1 MMSSTRSSALLLL
14 VVAAAAP
21 LVQAGTPD
29 NVSSR
34 LMIHVPHKLY
44 KQGGYDHREALFGR
58 PPYGGSIA
66 QNVYYTEL
74 DMCDPSKSVYKTH
87 PYETNE
93 KGEVYMKPPFILMV
107 DRGGCAFVQKVRNAQ
122 RNGAAGVVI
131 ADNVCLCSDQDC
143 MAYNQ
148 QKGDTAPCETAE
160 PVMADDGSG
169 ADVSIPSM
177 LMFKH
182 DADKLKEEVMGNRP
196 VRIEMQ
202 WSLPQPDDRVEYDL
216 FSSPTD
222 PVTHHFL
229 EEFKW
234 IAKALGDRAYFT
246 PHMYVF
252 DGVRSQCHGMNGE
265 NQCFNL
271 CSNNGRYCAMDPDKN
286 LDKGVSGFDVV
297 KESLRRH
304 CIWSNYGEKDGVG
317 EKWWDY
323 INEFAKRCG
332 SLDYFNNADCIK
344 DVYKH
349 SKVEE
354 DLIERCMENSGGLD
368 KDQTNSFLEAEL
380 KAQTDLGV
388 VIMPTAFVNSVAIR
402 GAMSVSNIFQAICA
416 GYEQG
421 TKPEICTMCS
431 QCGNPVACVRNH
443 GHCTV
448 KMGGV
453 TISGGGAPKGS
464 VSNSSFFGW
473 MVLIIG
479 CFSGVGVWH
488 YRKTKEDMRAQ
499 VRNILADYMPLTD
512 SEEGGAGGGA
522 GGMQMQHAVQGMMG
536 MSSQS
541 SAPQYSSPSGLM

>member
-1 MMSSTRSSALLLL
+1 MGTVTVKL
-14 VVAAAAP
+14 VAVAAVATTTP
-21 LVQAGTPD
+21 VLAGTPD

-34 LMIHVPHKLY
+34 LMVHVPHKLY

-66 QNVYYTEL
+66 QNVYYTEMDL
-74 DMCDPSKSVYKTH
+74 CDPGKAVVKTH
-87 PYETNE
+87 PKEQNE
-93 KGEVYMKPPFILMV
+93 KGEVVMKPPFILMV
-107 DRGGCAFVQKVRNAQ
+107 DRGNCAFVQKVRNAQ
-122 RNGAAGVVI
+122 RNGAAAVVI
-131 ADNVCLCSDQDC
+131 ADNVCLCNDNEC
-143 MAYNQ
+143 MAHQ
-148 QKGDTAPCETAE
+148 QQQAGDNPVAPACETAE

-169 ADVSIPSM
+169 ADVSIPSF

-182 DADKLKEEVMGNRP
+182 DADKVKEELMANRP

-229 EEFKW
+229 QEFKY
-234 IAKALGDRAYFT
+234 IAKALGSRAYFT

-304 CIWSNYGEKDGVG
+304 CIWSNYGESDGIG

-323 INEFAKRCG
+323 VNEFSKRCG
-332 SLDYFNNADCIK
+332 SMEFFNNDDCVR
-344 DVYKH
+344 DVYQH
-349 SKVEE
+349 SQVDGE
-354 DLIERCMENSGGLD
+354 LIERCMENSGGLT
-368 KDQTNSFLEAEL
+368 KDATNSFLEAEL

-388 VIMPTAFVNSVAIR
+388 VIMPTAFVNKVAIR
-402 GAMSVSNIFQAICA
+402 GAMSVNNIFQAICA

-431 QCGNPVACVRNH
+431 QCGDPVACVKNH
-443 GHCTV
+443 GHCTAQ
-448 KMGGV
+448 MGGT
-453 TISGGGAPKGS
+453 TISGPGGVSKGS
-464 VSNSSFFGW
+464 VSKNSFYGW
-473 MVLIIG
+473 MFLIVG
-479 CFSGVGVWH
+479 CFTGVGIWQ
-488 YRKTKEDMRAQ
+488 YKKTRDDMRAQ

-512 SEEGGAGGGA
+512 SEEGGAPRNVH
-522 GGMQMQHAVQGMMG
+522 MQHAVQSMMG
-536 MSSQS
+536 MSQS
-541 SAPQYSSPSGLM
+541 SVPQYNPGGVM